1 MKAWYQ
7 KRALS
12 KVLGGKGSPEPRQW
26 VEDYYL
32 VKCEGLFE
40 EYLEMGKF
48 PLLYLIKN
56 IKMMMI
62 TQGTNVNNMQR
73 DKAM

>member
-1 MKAWYQ
+1 MKAWNQ

-12 KVLGGKGSPEPRQW
+12 KVLGGKGSPELRQW
-26 VEDYYL
+26 EVDYYL
-32 VKCEGLFE
+32 VEYEGLFE

-56 IKMMMI
+56 MKMMMI

-73 DKAM
+73 DKHM